1 LAAKFELGTG
11 PANFYLGC
19 QVFWSWYIL
28 NKFIPWRLP
37 IFHLAANLAAKFK
50 LGSQVQTWQPSC
62 QVEKFG
68 KGN

>member
-11 PANFYLGC
+11 LAKFYLGC
-19 QVFWSWYIL
+19 QVIWSQYVFHEFL
-28 NKFIPWRLP
+28 PRRLP
-37 IFHLAANLAAKFK
+37 SLDLAANLAAKFK